1 MKTSM
6 DAIARETYVPALRT
20 LSGLL
25 DKGAEHAQANGI
37 DLAAL
42 LNEKLAPDM
51 FPLTLQVQL
60 ACHHAKDGTAR
71 VTGQE
76 PPKIENKELTFAEL
90 KALIDQTIETLTGLS
105 AKAFDD
111 AEDRHIELQL
121 QGQRV
126 FESDGFQF
134 LCHWSIPHFYFHVVT
149 AYDILR
155 HNGVQLGKRD
165 YMKEISGGF
174 IRQLAPA

>member
-1 MKTSM
+1 MPNS
-6 DAIARETYVPALRT
+6 
-20 LSGLL
+20 
-25 DKGAEHAQANGI
+25 
-37 DLAAL
+37 
-42 LNEKLAPDM
+42 
-51 FPLTLQVQL
+51 
-60 ACHHAKDGTAR
+60 
-71 VTGQE
+71 
-76 PPKIENKELTFAEL
+76 
-90 KALIDQTIETLTGLS
+90 KALIERTVETLTGLS

-121 QGQRV
+121 QGQRYSN
-126 FESDGFQF
+126 SDGFQF

-174 IRQLAPA
+174 IRQLAQA